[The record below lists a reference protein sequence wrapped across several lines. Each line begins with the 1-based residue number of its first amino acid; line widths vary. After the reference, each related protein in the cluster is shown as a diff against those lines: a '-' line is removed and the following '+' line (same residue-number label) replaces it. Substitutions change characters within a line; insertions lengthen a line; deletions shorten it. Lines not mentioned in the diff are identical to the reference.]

1 MLPLD
6 TGKARLRK
14 IDYDILS
21 FVEYPKTIDEI
32 RAMFP
37 GINPTAK
44 IIELMEKGL
53 VEERKGKYV
62 SKFHT
67 NETKRVIEE
76 ARIPIELKRGFNFFL
91 SQIDNPFVR
100 ENILDSD
107 TREKSTIAFSII
119 TKSTTQELTPRELVT
134 LRQLMDQLL
143 NKLR

>member
-1 MLPLD
+1 MFPLD

-21 FVEYPKTIDEI
+21 FVEYPKTMEEI

-37 GINPTAK
+37 GINTTVK
-44 IIELMEKGL
+44 ILELMEKGL
-53 VEERKGKYV
+53 VEEKKGKYV

-67 NETKRVIEE
+67 EETKKIIEE
-76 ARIPIELKRGFNFFL
+76 AKIPLEIKRGFNFFL

-100 ENILDSD
+100 DNILDSE
-107 TREKSTIAFSII
+107 TREKSTFAFSLI
-119 TKSTTQELTPRELVT
+119 TKSTTQELTPREIVT
-134 LRQLMDQLL
+134 LRSLVDHLL